1 MIRTLK
7 VYTKLGIRYLLRS
20 KIKLTV
26 KTIEIVDDK
35 ISNEILSYLKY
46 NNITNDSF
54 NSYFYIILYE
64 IFYLSILLN
73 IKDKKE
79 HKEIINTSIQTI
91 IIYCVIKSVI
101 ITPCI
106 NIYHS
111 IL

>member
-7 VYTKLGIRYLLRS
+7 VYTKLSIRYLLRS

-35 ISNEILSYLKY
+35 ISNEILSCLKY

-91 IIYCVIKSVI
+91 IIYCVVKSVI